1 MLASIQQRKS
11 ASTAKGNEA
20 AVPKVPAALPDSPA
34 GFWLDAHY
42 DPVANLKA
50 FSTCLHTCDLYG
62 DGDWRLAVAGLE
74 KKLKVWKGTQMAS
87 EHTLVDIPSAATSF
101 YADVQTPRIPALAV
115 SVGPNVF
122 IYRNLRPYFKFT
134 LPPETVSDVEK
145 TVWQQ
150 LYAGSLSLAQ
160 ARQTLHKLST
170 GSTPVTSCTTELQD
184 LNEAGQEADL
194 DMLSKQYKGEPPVQQ
209 TIITCMT
216 TVKKAYDEDD
226 AVSCLVLGTESGQVM
241 VLSPT
246 ANMVTHH
253 WQLRQH
259 VPAFLCASGL
269 LDVEHRVAIATR
281 HGKVVLMKNGAVTS
295 TIHLD
300 ALPLGIARSHKGFLV
315 GCTNST
321 VQYFNLKGKRSFC
334 VNLPSPI
341 LAMHGLET
349 AQQKISKCL
358 VVSLANGLFLVVGDP
373 LHRARP
379 PTPHPPR
386 SLTTTPYT
394 SPLPS
399 RYVCEST
406 FSAGDLR
413 VYNEQ
418 HLVSVTKFE
427 SPVNAMTF
435 GKFGREENTLVSIT
449 RTGGLDVKILPRT
462 AKLDGGSSVTGPPPE
477 QDIPLDIPK
486 RTAVYI
492 QQVTTSDTTS
502 QCVSA
507 EIEQVPVASQYIAH
521 HTEQT
526 EREKANAVDIHN
538 TFQQELVQL
547 RLATAKA
554 YMKVMTDGQG
564 ATSTSTAS
572 SASLTLNATVSGL
585 GPAFKLTLE
594 LCNNGSQPI
603 LGAALVL
610 LYNKQMYSA
619 QHDQRQLPVLLPAL
633 QYHFDIR
640 IHCLDPEA
648 GVDVVKILMHSSK
661 SAVPL
666 LSALVK
672 MPLSEFEEE

>member
-1 MLASIQQRKS
+1 MLASMQQRKS
-11 ASTAKGNEA
+11 ASIAKANEA
-20 AVPKVPAALPDSPA
+20 AVPEVPAALPDSQA

-62 DGDWRLAVAGLE
+62 DGDWRLAVAGLDN
-74 KKLKVWKGTQMAS
+74 KLKVWKGTQMAS

-101 YADVQTPRIPALAV
+101 YADDQIPRIPALAV
-115 SVGPNVF
+115 AVGPNVF

-145 TVWQQ
+145 TVWRQ
-150 LYAGSLSLAQ
+150 LYAGSLGLAQ
-160 ARQTLHKLST
+160 ARQALHKLST

-184 LNEAGQEADL
+184 LDEAGQEADL

-209 TIITCMT
+209 TVITCMT

-246 ANMVTHH
+246 ANIATHH

-281 HGKVVLMKNGAVTS
+281 HGKLVLMKNGAVTS

-321 VQYFNLKGKRSFC
+321 VQCFSLKGKRSFC

-349 AQQKISKCL
+349 AQQKLAKCL
-358 VVSLANGLFLVVGDP
+358 VVSLANGDV
-373 LHRARP
+373 
-379 PTPHPPR
+379 
-386 SLTTTPYT
+386 
-394 SPLPS
+394 
-399 RYVCEST
+399 
-406 FSAGDLR
+406 R

-418 HLVSVTKFE
+418 HLVSVTHFK

-492 QQVTTSDTTS
+492 QQ
-502 QCVSA
+502 
-507 EIEQVPVASQYIAH
+507 
-521 HTEQT
+521 T
-526 EREKANAVDIHN
+526 EREKANAVDMHT
-538 TFQQELVQL
+538 TFQQELVKL

-572 SASLTLNATVSGL
+572 SASLSLNATVSGL

-610 LYNKQMYSA
+610 LYNRQMYSA

-640 IHCLDPEA
+640 IRCLDPEA

-661 SAVPL
+661 SPVPL

-672 MPLSEFEEE
+672 MPFSEFEEE

>member
-358 VVSLANGLFLVVGDP
+358 VVSLANG
-373 LHRARP
+373 
-379 PTPHPPR
+379 
-386 SLTTTPYT
+386 
-394 SPLPS
+394 
-399 RYVCEST
+399 
-406 FSAGDLR
+406 DLR

-492 QQVTTSDTTS
+492 Q
-502 QCVSA
+502 
-507 EIEQVPVASQYIAH
+507 
-521 HTEQT
+521 QT